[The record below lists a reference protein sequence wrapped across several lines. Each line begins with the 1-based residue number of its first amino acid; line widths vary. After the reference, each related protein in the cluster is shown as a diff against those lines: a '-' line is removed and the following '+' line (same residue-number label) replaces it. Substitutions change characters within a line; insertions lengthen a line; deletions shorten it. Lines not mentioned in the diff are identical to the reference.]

1 MYTFRYLPLEKR
13 IYSSFQNNYLS
24 SLEKGFIPEY
34 SKISRNIEISY
45 EKYDKKEYESSN
57 FITQHEESIH
67 HTFLLPS
74 YVLKQFI
81 GKTEKIEHYVKR
93 TFRLLMGFEFPKNI
107 IIKICSKEELKSI
120 FEKISNE
127 KWSEGILGFSINN
140 QILNKI
146 YIMENDLA
154 LLMLTIGHEIGHVL
168 SPSLPNKKL
177 EEAKAFAFE
186 LAWARIIVEHDIA
199 FLSKAIKLF
208 PNPAKNGIHDS
219 AFEFVLEKIKKG
231 KKPMEI
237 YEELVRNGITL
248 ADILGFKNYKT
259 IH

>member
-45 EKYDKKEYESSN
+45 EKCDKKEYESSN

-146 YIMENDLA
+146 YIMENDLD
-154 LLMLTIGHEIGHVL
+154 
-168 SPSLPNKKL
+168 KKL